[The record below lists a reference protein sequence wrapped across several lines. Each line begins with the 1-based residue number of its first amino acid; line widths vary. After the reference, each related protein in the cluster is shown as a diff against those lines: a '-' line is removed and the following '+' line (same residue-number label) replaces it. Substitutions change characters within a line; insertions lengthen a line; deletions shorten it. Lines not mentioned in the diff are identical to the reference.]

1 MAIVGWRGGGTL
13 RWGRRFHSHAPQACS
28 RRALLVRVGAGAT
41 AGAVVVALHAG
52 SSGKRG
58 LWSSAVVQA
67 EAAVAS
73 APKTHVFTLAGSGD
87 ECSEGSAEHSSYRLL
102 HTILGTLRI
111 WLRFGFLTA
120 LSASVIIPSATLY
133 VLPSWTPARAWLSE
147 LCWNYALWSI
157 ELAGPTYVKL
167 GQWAATRPDMFP
179 EEFCHRFSRL
189 HDQVAAHAWQCTV
202 ACLDR
207 TMGQGWEQKLVL
219 DQKVIGSGCI
229 AQVYQGQWFGESQTT
244 TGDQR
249 QEVEEGKGVKVAVK
263 VCHPNIRGKVQSD
276 LAILKWAC
284 AQLEWWLP
292 QTAYL
297 GTLDVMADFEQLMR
311 RQMDLRLE
319 AHNLLR
325 FRENFAEERSLD
337 VSFPEPL
344 WYESSE
350 VLVEGFMEGLPIY
363 KFIHGTQYTAEHKRK
378 IADAGIV
385 RPSQDNLAALP
396 ASPPRLTRIRCVW
409 NESTI

>member
-1 MAIVGWRGGGTL
+1 
-13 RWGRRFHSHAPQACS
+13 
-28 RRALLVRVGAGAT
+28 
-41 AGAVVVALHAG
+41 
-52 SSGKRG
+52 
-58 LWSSAVVQA
+58 
-67 EAAVAS
+67 
-73 APKTHVFTLAGSGD
+73 
-87 ECSEGSAEHSSYRLL
+87 
-102 HTILGTLRI
+102 
-111 WLRFGFLTA
+111 
-120 LSASVIIPSATLY
+120 
-133 VLPSWTPARAWLSE
+133 
-147 LCWNYALWSI
+147 
-157 ELAGPTYVKL
+157 
-167 GQWAATRPDMFP
+167 
-179 EEFCHRFSRL
+179 
-189 HDQVAAHAWQCTV
+189 
-202 ACLDR
+202 
-207 TMGQGWEQKLVL
+207 
-219 DQKVIGSGCI
+219 VIGSGCI
-229 AQVYQGQWFGESQTT
+229 AQVYQGQWFGEAQTT
-244 TGDQR
+244 TGDQK

-378 IADAGIV
+378 IADAGINISLTMV
-385 RPSQDNLAALP
+385 FKHNFIHADLHPGNILIAYDPITNPEDTPSIVCLDAGLAYEVQRHTRMVEILGALMMRDGRTAGRHMITPMTAADDHIHAEQAVAAYCEGMQDLVDSSAHIRFFEHLGDYIYKFFTLAFEHKVKLDHNFVCVAMAIKVMEGLALRLHP
-396 ASPPRLTRIRCVW
+396 SLDLINVAIPYVAACKVNETNRALQERARRIIGLPNRTTEAHSDASQKSYDQPYQDWLAK
-409 NESTI
+409 EKKK